1 MPDNKQTNR
10 RPTAADRRVNALDLV
25 ARRLLTTLD
34 PGFAERELLSEKD
47 RQIQAILNNEISRS
61 KGVANGSIVDFAV
74 AMAQSKRGPTNGA
87 NNEIT
92 DPSDLFTRDL
102 QSIFGYYQNV
112 YQSRYIEL
120 ADLKFISKF
129 IPALGEAVKTTL
141 DAIVSSD
148 DMSTSITRNL
158 DFGPGLTEE
167 EKIRA
172 TNEIERIEREEKL
185 LKRLRNTVY
194 KKVLITG
201 QHYVYCPS
209 YKKIF
214 EEYSRLLKLG
224 KIKQGRVIAAT
235 APNSKRHAEG
245 VKNGFNLNT
254 NSEIRG
260 TTESTADIFNQDRDW
275 TVAQETYSIDAMMDD
290 VKEFAGIKDTTIL
303 NKMKE
308 ELNHIGTITT
318 VQSPFMIDALESV
331 AQIDYYQ
338 NDLSGYANT
347 FGGIGRL
354 DDSANV
360 TSDGTMDANEAH
372 GEKFSV
378 AGTYLKFIDAS
389 KIVPVKVYNQIVGYF
404 YVHDST
410 ASKKA
415 GSLLTQQNS
424 VMPGNFSSTQLFSGL
439 NMDRDKKDNAVRSI
453 VNTITDGILQNFSNR
468 FVNQN
473 LEHKKL
479 IADCIIANGLVNNDL
494 QIQFIPATDMVP
506 FIINEDEDGFGQS
519 ILSDSLFPGRLLLD
533 LVISKMLLYMN
544 KSGSRTYAYVK
555 KGPIDVSTSNHTQ
568 RVLRQIQE
576 QNISFGDLLSSQM
589 AFAKFAPYGAL
600 EMPTARNGD
609 HLIDF
614 EVMDGQN
621 IDLHTDFEDW
631 LEKMAIM
638 GSGVPSV
645 IMEYTDAADY
655 AKSIITANIKFAG
668 RVATLQS
675 DLEDP
680 TTDLYRVLIRNSNLD
695 EKLKEKIVPNFYFK
709 LPRPRVNANANL
721 NDYLS
726 SMQATANTM
735 VDIQLGTDES
745 IIHNFQLVREEL
757 IRQTVKD
764 KLPFIDWNE
773 QDARLKRAMIAVAKR
788 LEEKDNIDPEKA
800 EQNAT
805 DMAVDDAL
813 LDEEL

>member
-1 MPDNKQTNR
+1 MANEPKNS
-10 RPTAADRRVNALDLV
+10 RPTATSRRVDALDRI
-25 ARRLLTTLD
+25 ARRYLMTLD

-47 RQIQAILNNEISRS
+47 RQIQSIINNEINRT

-74 AMAQSKRGPTNGA
+74 AMAQSKRTQMNG
-87 NNEIT
+87 NNNNIT
-92 DPSDLFTRDL
+92 DPSELFTRDL

-120 ADLKFISKF
+120 ADLKFITKF

-172 TNEIERIEREEKL
+172 TGEVERIEREEKL
-185 LKRLRNTVY
+185 LKRLRNNVY
-194 KKVLITG
+194 KKALVTG

-209 YKKIF
+209 YKKLF
-214 EEYSRLLKLG
+214 EEYSRLLKAG
-224 KIKQGRVIAAT
+224 KIKQGRVVPI
-235 APNSKRHAEG
+235 NLQYQRKAEG

-254 NSEIRG
+254 QSEIKN
-260 TTESTADIFNQDRDW
+260 TTESTMDISNADRDW
-275 TVAQETYSIDAMMDD
+275 TVAQETVDLNSLMTEIQDVTGIRESSILSKMRD
-290 VKEFAGIKDTTIL
+290 EISGIHVTTI
-303 NKMKE
+303 
-308 ELNHIGTITT
+308 
-318 VQSPFMIDALESV
+318 QSPFMIEALE
-331 AQIDYYQ
+331 ATAAIDYYQ

-354 DDSANV
+354 DDSAQV
-360 TSDGTMDANEAH
+360 TTDGTADTNEAH
-372 GEKFSV
+372 GEKFSLT
-378 AGTYLKFIDAS
+378 GTYLKFIDAS
-389 KIVPVKVYNQIVGYF
+389 KVVPVKIYNQIIGYF
-404 YVHDST
+404 YVHDTT

-415 GSLLTQQNS
+415 GSLLSQQNS
-424 VMPGNFSSTQLFSGL
+424 VLPGNFSSVQLFSGL
-439 NMDRDKKDNAVRSI
+439 NMNKDKKDNAVRSI
-453 VNTITDGILQNFSNR
+453 VNTITDGILQNFSNK
-468 FVNQN
+468 FVNKN
-473 LEHKKL
+473 AEHKRL

-506 FIINEDEDGFGQS
+506 FIVNEDEEGFGQS
-519 ILSDSLFPGRLLLD
+519 ILADALFPGRLLLD
-533 LVISKMLLYMN
+533 LIISKMLLYMN
-544 KSGSRTYAYVK
+544 KSGSKTYAYIK
-555 KGPIDVSTSNHTQ
+555 KGAIDVSTSNHIQ
-568 RVLRQIQE
+568 RVLRMVQE

-589 AFAKFAPYGAL
+589 AFAKFAPYGAMQ
-600 EMPTARNGD
+600 MPTARNGD

-621 IDLHTDFEDW
+621 VDLHTDFEDW

-655 AKSIITANIKFAG
+655 AKSIVTANIKFAG

-675 DLEDP
+675 DFEDP
-680 TTDLYRVLIRNSNLD
+680 TTDLYKQLIRNSNLD
-695 EKLKEKIVPNFYFK
+695 DKLKEKILPHFRFS

-721 NDYLS
+721 NDYIS
-726 SMQATANTM
+726 SMQGTANTI

-745 IIHNFQLVREEL
+745 IIDNFQLVREEL
-757 IRQTVKD
+757 IRQTIKD
-764 KLPFIDWNE
+764 HLPFIDWKE
-773 QDARLKRAMIAVAKR
+773 QDDRLEKAKLAVAKR
-788 LEEKDNIDPEKA
+788 IKEKDNANPEQA
-800 EQNAT
+800 LDNAQQN
-805 DMAVDDAL
+805 DMAMDDAL
-813 LDEEL
+813 IDEEI